1 MFTLTSLKG
10 HGLWF
15 VIGGFRSIWFIYC
28 VAWLVIVVCGALVG
42 FLIFLN
48 LVTCEN
54 KAMSAFLRQKFH
66 SPSRFPSPFSVLFLR
81 ACSNIGICI
90 NPAPTQMIDGIG
102 KPKIPSKFAK
112 RAACYNEFGSKA
124 PISTNSADWSLFPKS
139 IFPLVSILW
148 ILTTLSFDYVLL
160 LLGENWCWSLL
171 GPKGFKGQLVV
182 TCVRACLHGG
192 GGPLDPVV

>member
-1 MFTLTSLKG
+1 MTLAFVALFRRWYLLPNSLYRAARFANFEGVLGFFCSVNRPSGPRRKHMFTLTSLKG

-15 VIGGFRSIWFIYC
+15 VIGGFRSVWFIYC

-112 RAACYNEFGSKA
+112 RAAYYNEFGSKA
-124 PISTNSADWSLFPKS
+124 PISTNSADWSLFP
-139 IFPLVSILW
+139 
-148 ILTTLSFDYVLL
+148 
-160 LLGENWCWSLL
+160 
-171 GPKGFKGQLVV
+171 
-182 TCVRACLHGG
+182 
-192 GGPLDPVV
+192 